1 MQSYGDFQQIP
12 RNFANSSST
21 CVDNGPNFGQIEE
34 TGQKVVQTIVFP
46 QLFGSLRN
54 NSYLCNQNKS

>member
-21 CVDNGPNFGQIEE
+21 CMDKLTIFGQIGENSK
-34 TGQKVVQTIVFP
+34 KVVQTIFYFVK
-46 QLFGSLRN
+46 QLEDVSRFETFSD
-54 NSYLCNQNKS
+54 